1 MSPRAGQPRNGARY
15 YRAALDE
22 RLDARLAAGRKP
34 RRRLV
39 IGRIDGE
46 EVTAADLG
54 RTAFVA
60 LLVWIS
66 LVIFITAG
74 TAAGFGS

>member
-1 MSPRAGQPRNGARY
+1 MSPRVGQPRNGARY

-34 RRRLV
+34 RRRIV
-39 IGRIDGE
+39 IARFDGDE
-46 EVTAADLG
+46 ITATDLG
-54 RTAFVA
+54 RGAFAA
-60 LLVWIS
+60 LLLWLGLVLFIS
-66 LVIFITAG
+66 AG